1 MVHKQLEKNLIS
13 PGGYVY
19 EIPLHKQPVFKKYNK
34 LKLSNSEK
42 YCSKHICLP
51 IFYSMKS
58 TQAKYVVNVLKKILS
73 S

>member
-1 MVHKQLEKNLIS
+1 MNLKKNIFIKNPNKKIRIQFVYYFNKRKSIS

-19 EIPLHKQPVFKKYNK
+19 EIPLYKQPVFKKYNK

-51 IFYSMKS
+51 IF
-58 TQAKYVVNVLKKILS
+58 TA
-73 S
+73 